1 MILKKWTAR
10 KRLSRDTSQSTEC
23 FKSENTI
30 RNNALASFASVC
42 HRIASSEDAESE
54 ARIWR
59 TSSIINSMTTRVRG
73 ARCRREE

>member
-23 FKSENTI
+23 FRSESTTRI
-30 RNNALASFASVC
+30 KGLASFASVC
-42 HRIASSEDAESE
+42 HRIVSSEDAESV
-54 ARIWR
+54 ARIRR
-59 TSSIINSMTTRVRG
+59 TSSIMNSMTTRVRG